1 MKFRVIVSTCVSASI
16 PYGVGVPRGHFTHIF
31 VDEAG
36 QAAEPESMI
45 PIKTMADNQTNVI
58 LSGDPKQLG
67 PIVRSDLALS
77 LKLGVSYLDRLCE
90 MNLYDESQ
98 MSGITYVNGVPPF
111 GRLLTFCS
119 VVKLVKNFRSHNII
133 LSYPNKKF
141 YKNEL
146 QPCAD
151 PIITSSC
158 LRWDGLSTLGIP
170 IIFHAMQGKDERE
183 ASSPSFFNVQEAAEA
198 KAYIQALK
206 QERSLGLSKQP
217 PSSLHIPCMTG
228 IPAEDEH
235 IGVITPYNSQA
246 HKIRTLLRNPKVGA
260 SGVKVGSV
268 EEFQGQVCSQKSQ

>member
-16 PYGVGVPRGHFTHIF
+16 PYGIGVPRGHFTHIF

-45 PIKTMADNQTNVI
+45 PIKTMSDNRTNVI

-90 MNLYDESQ
+90 MNMYDESQ
-98 MSGITYVNGVPPF
+98 MSGITYVYGFPHF
-111 GRLLTFCS
+111 GRTLTLRS
-119 VVKLVKNFRSHNII
+119 VVKLVKNFRSHNAII
-133 LSYPNKKF
+133 SYPNKKF
-141 YKNEL
+141 YRNEL

-158 LRWDGLSTLGIP
+158 LRWDGLSTPGVP

-183 ASSPSFFNVQEAAEA
+183 ASSPSFFNIQEATEV

-206 QERSLGLSKQP
+206 QDRSLALSKQ
-217 PSSLHIPCMTG
+217 LHLEPLYSMN
-228 IPAEDEH
+228 DW
-235 IGVITPYNSQA
+235 
-246 HKIRTLLRNPKVGA
+246 NPRRG
-260 SGVKVGSV
+260 
-268 EEFQGQVCSQKSQ
+268 